1 MSSQSVVCV
10 HVSLSEYHALGDAII
25 ALNTPAFT
33 SRYVALLREI
43 VDFDC
48 AVMLGYRHNKH
59 PIYLYDSIPDNRELL
74 FQRYL
79 TESYQHDPFYRL
91 VADTQQEGVFHL
103 SEMTD
108 APHSYQQH
116 HYQQQFYPQT
126 GWQDEMSLVVQLD
139 HERWILLYLG
149 HLAAGRSFSAQDR
162 QALKQRFHTL
172 APLCRQHWSANALLL
187 AHSDD
192 TTLESET
199 NHTPDM
205 RRWVERA
212 LTSFGTQLLSPREQ
226 QITALLVQGLDS
238 QEIATQLGITHG
250 TVKNH
255 RKRIYA
261 QLHVASLSELFQ
273 LFLNHLIG
281 APNHSPRA

>member
-1 MSSQSVVCV
+1 M

-108 APHSYQQH
+108 APHSYQQS

-126 GWQDEMSLVVQLD
+126 GWQDEMSLAVQLD

-149 HLAAGRSFSAQDR
+149 HLAAGRR
-162 QALKQRFHTL
+162 
-172 APLCRQHWSANALLL
+172 
-187 AHSDD
+187 
-192 TTLESET
+192 
-199 NHTPDM
+199 
-205 RRWVERA
+205 
-212 LTSFGTQLLSPREQ
+212 
-226 QITALLVQGLDS
+226 
-238 QEIATQLGITHG
+238 
-250 TVKNH
+250 
-255 RKRIYA
+255 
-261 QLHVASLSELFQ
+261 
-273 LFLNHLIG
+273 
-281 APNHSPRA
+281 

>member
-1 MSSQSVVCV
+1 MMCSSAVLFVQ
-10 HVSLSEYHALGDAII
+10 VSHSEYRALGDAIS

-43 VDFDC
+43 IDFDC
-48 AVMLGYRHNKH
+48 AVMLGYRPNKH
-59 PIYLYDSIPDNRELL
+59 PIYLYDSIPANRELL

-91 VADTQQEGVFHL
+91 VADARQQGVFHL
-103 SEMTD
+103 SD
-108 APHSYQQH
+108 LAAQPHNYQQS

-126 GWQDEMSLVVQLD
+126 GWQDEISLVIRLD
-139 HERWILLYLG
+139 SERWILLYLG
-149 HLAAGRSFSAQDR
+149 HLTAGQRFSTRDR
-162 QALKQRFHTL
+162 QALRMRFETL
-172 APLCRQHWSANALLL
+172 APLCRHHWGANALLL
-187 AHSDD
+187 AQSDD
-192 TTLESET
+192 ATALSDH
-199 NHTPDM
+199 NDTPDM
-205 RRWVERA
+205 RRWVENA
-212 LTSFGTQLLSPREQ
+212 LLSFGTQLLSPREQ

-238 QEIATQLGITHG
+238 QEIASQLGITHG

-281 APNHSPRA
+281 ATPR